1 MENIQKILLFLVLIM
16 LMASL
21 RNLSKRIRIRVWI
34 RIWGRIRVRV
44 GIYRIGIQTVVSGIW
59 IYGKRIYTGII
70 CRRTVDRIHCR
81 DCIYTRHND
90 N

>member
-1 MENIQKILLFLVLIM
+1 MP
-16 LMASL
+16 MASL
-21 RNLSKRIRIRVWI
+21 RNLSKRIGIRGRIRVWI

-44 GIYRIGIQTVVSGIW
+44 GIYRIGIQTVVSRIW